1 MIQVQFKNLE
11 SSDLIRAI
19 AAERIHAVISKFPQL
34 SKTTVTVTLEMEN
47 SPAQPGADLFS
58 VKVHFRER
66 RHKSLTIKKSSTE
79 LYSALAEVAEHLLET
94 IHRFEERD
102 RSKRRKAARRL
113 PIVIPSFDPVAS

>member
-1 MIQVQFKNLE
+1 MIQVKFKNLE

-34 SKTTVTVTLEMEN
+34 ANTMVTVTLEMEN

-66 RHKSLTIKKSSTE
+66 RHKSLTIKKSSIE
-79 LYSALAEVAEHLLET
+79 LHSALAEVADHLLEA

-102 RSKRRKAARRL
+102 RSKRRKAARR
-113 PIVIPSFDPVAS
+113 IPLLVPALGTS